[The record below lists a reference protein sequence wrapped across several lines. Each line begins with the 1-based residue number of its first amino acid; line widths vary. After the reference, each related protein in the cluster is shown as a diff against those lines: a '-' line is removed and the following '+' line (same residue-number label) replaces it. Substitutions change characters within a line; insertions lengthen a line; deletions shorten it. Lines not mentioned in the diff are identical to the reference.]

1 MVVCACGVAHWRFRP
16 RPVGRNSR
24 PVHCRDAWQN
34 CSCGGHPSTNPQ
46 LQVRRTAR
54 LWRVSCQSSDIS
66 KHRSSLLASV
76 LWKVTTCPRN
86 LKKFELQLRSIS
98 GRVRECDNIGA
109 GKVVQSSVY
118 TELLFST
125 LFVLTTRKVCYT
137 NYRYEKAQISWL
149 NGKIHTVTYVS
160 AVAGIGHGSILNQIM
175 LSFASVHQYACFAT
189 KFLAYKTVWQWPLLP
204 L

>member
-34 CSCGGHPSTNPQ
+34 RSCGGHPSTNPQ

-118 TELLFST
+118 TELLFFHFICSHHKKS
-125 LFVLTTRKVCYT
+125 LLYKLSLWKSSNILT
-137 NYRYEKAQISWL
+137 
-149 NGKIHTVTYVS
+149 
-160 AVAGIGHGSILNQIM
+160 
-175 LSFASVHQYACFAT
+175 
-189 KFLAYKTVWQWPLLP
+189 
-204 L
+204 